1 MPFSAHSTVP
11 YYTTLTVCT
20 PTHCIHS
27 PTKAM
32 HVHTNTLLPP
42 YKLSFLPSPYLS
54 SFTTLCPSFTF
65 SLSLSLSL
73 SLASLFYSFCPS
85 LPPSFSPSLSL
96 AVDNVQLLDETIQHN
111 LLLGMRPKSTP
122 HHQKF
127 DPGKVSRSVS
137 LSTIHVRVHHLGH
150 QTVVPH
156 VDVGR
161 PRCVP
166 LHL

>member
-1 MPFSAHSTVP
+1 MPTPLFHTTQPLLSALPHIAFIP
-11 YYTTLTVCT
+11 PLKQCMYTQTHFCLRTNSPSFPLLT
-20 PTHCIHS
+20 
-27 PTKAM
+27 
-32 HVHTNTLLPP
+32 
-42 YKLSFLPSPYLS
+42 FLPLQLFVPPL
-54 SFTTLCPSFTF
+54 P